1 MIKFS
6 KSGNIN
12 GKFKS
17 LAIADGN
24 NFIDFETGE
33 VINLASIIYQVI
45 GDEPFDMT
53 LVQKSETDITPSN
66 E

>member
-17 LAIADGN
+17 LAITNG

-33 VINLASIIYQVI
+33 IIDLASIIGSVL
-45 GDEPFDMT
+45 GEEPFDMT
-53 LVQKSETDITPSN
+53 LTQKSETDITPNN